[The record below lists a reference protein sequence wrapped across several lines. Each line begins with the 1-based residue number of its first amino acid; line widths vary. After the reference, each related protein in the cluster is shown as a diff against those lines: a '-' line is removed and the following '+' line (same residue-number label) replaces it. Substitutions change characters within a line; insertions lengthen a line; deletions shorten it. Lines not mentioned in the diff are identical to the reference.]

1 MTMAIEPVVLERFA
15 QSGDAAA
22 SDVARPD
29 IVKPDATARQ
39 STAAAATAVSAEKV
53 SEDQVVSAVQQLQ
66 SAITASPNYDLSLD
80 YLSGLSVVKVRS
92 ISTGEVVFQLPDV
105 RAVELARLLKDGA
118 SVASLGLLDTKA

>member
-1 MTMAIEPVVLERFA
+1 MTMAIEPVGLERFA
-15 QSGDAAA
+15 QSVDAAA
-22 SDVARPD
+22 SDVARAD
-29 IVKPDATARQ
+29 IVKTDAAVTQ
-39 STAAAATAVSAEKV
+39 STTAAASAEKV

-66 SAITASPNYDLSLD
+66 GAIATGPNADFSID

-118 SVASLGLLDTKA
+118 SVASLGLLDTQA